1 MARLNLRNR
10 RTLYIL
16 LGVSIAVLSIGLAFL
31 NLGIRQPL
39 YYDEVSED
47 TTLTNTGEYDIDKLA
62 VFEEEFQLST
72 YVTPGNTDEYDERI
86 ISIYIERDQDLYVS
100 FRAEGAPIMLN
111 VYTPSEQVLGYSFGD
126 LESNRCI
133 ASQQGNFKYQALET
147 GTYVMYIKSA
157 TPSGIIDVTM
167 KYWIV

>member
-1 MARLNLRNR
+1 MARINLRNR

-16 LGVSIAVLSIGLAFL
+16 LGVSIAALSVGLAFL
-31 NLGIRQPL
+31 NLGTGQL
-39 YYDEVSED
+39 SYGGEVPTD
-47 TTLTNTGEYDIDKLA
+47 IVITNTGEYDIDKLA

-72 YVTPGNTDEYDERI
+72 NTKPGNTDEYDVRT
-86 ISIYIERDQDLYVS
+86 ISIYLERGQELYAS
-100 FRAEGAPIMLN
+100 FRAEGAPIIFS

-126 LESNRCI
+126 LESNRSI
-133 ASQQGNFKYQALET
+133 ASQQGNFKYRVLET
-147 GTYVMYIKSA
+147 GTYVMNIKSA